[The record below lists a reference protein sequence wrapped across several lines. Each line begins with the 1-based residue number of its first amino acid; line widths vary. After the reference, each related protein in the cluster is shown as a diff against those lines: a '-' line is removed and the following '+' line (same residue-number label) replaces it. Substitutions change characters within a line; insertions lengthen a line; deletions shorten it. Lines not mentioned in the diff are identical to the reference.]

1 MFAKLHPAKLA
12 RSCRGKAFASRLQ
25 TSQAASLP
33 LMLRPSTRMFW
44 VSICLCLLSLALP
57 RSAAAH
63 PMGNFSINHF
73 SSLEVRPT
81 FIRVTYVID
90 MAEIPTFQEM
100 QAHGLN
106 VQTDDAAAIRYREQ
120 KVEELRQGLA
130 LRVGGITVRLV
141 PLASTLSF
149 PPGAGGL
156 PTLRIA
162 AVYEAPLD
170 ALQGEVMYEDR
181 NYAQRVGWKEII
193 ATAHDGAT
201 LRTASVPAESKSQQL
216 TRYAEDLI
224 QAPPQDVRATLTFAI
239 PAEAR
244 TRALAAPAQA
254 TDVLA
259 RTTVQTP
266 STVLTELMAAGQLN
280 TGVILFAL
288 LAAVGLGA
296 FHALEP
302 GHGKTLAAAYLVGS
316 HGAVRHACILGL
328 TVTMSHT
335 IGVYALGGIALFAS
349 HYIVPEQLYPWLG
362 LASGLL
368 ITGTGIFLLGRA
380 VEGRHGDHQHI
391 PDHGHSHDDAPGHTH
406 GHSHDDH
413 HPHAHHGVGYGALVT
428 LGITGGLI
436 PCPAALV
443 VLLSAVALHRIAF
456 GLLLI
461 VAFSV
466 GLAAVLVGTGLLF
479 VSARG
484 LVQRW
489 SGEGRWVE
497 YLPFLSPLV
506 ITPLGVV
513 IAVRSLLGT
522 GILTSVSF

>member
-1 MFAKLHPAKLA
+1 
-12 RSCRGKAFASRLQ
+12 
-25 TSQAASLP
+25 
-33 LMLRPSTRMFW
+33 
-44 VSICLCLLSLALP
+44 
-57 RSAAAH
+57 
-63 PMGNFSINHF
+63 MGNFSINHF
-73 SSLEVRPT
+73 SGIEVHPA

-100 QAHGLN
+100 QAHSLN
-106 VQTDDAAAIRYREQ
+106 AQTDEAAAIRYREQ

-130 LRVGGITVRLV
+130 LRIGERTVNLV
-141 PLASTLSF
+141 AASSTLSF

-170 ALQGEVMYEDR
+170 ALQGEVLYEDR

-216 TRYAEDLI
+216 THYAETLT
-224 QAPPQDVRATLTFAI
+224 QAPPQDARATLTFAI
-239 PAEAR
+239 PADAR
-244 TRALAAPAQA
+244 VRALAAPVQA

-259 RTTVQTP
+259 RTTAQTP
-266 STVLTELMAAGQLN
+266 RTVLTELIAAGQLN

-288 LAAVGLGA
+288 LAAIGLGA

-302 GHGKTLAAAYLVGS
+302 GHGKTMVAAYLVGS
-316 HGAVRHACILGL
+316 HGAVWHAFILGL
-328 TVTMSHT
+328 AVTISHT

-380 VEGRHGDHQHI
+380 CEGQRGHDGHI
-391 PDHGHSHDDAPGHTH
+391 HAHGHSHDDAHGHTH
-406 GHSHDDH
+406 GHSHH
-413 HPHAHHGVGYGALVT
+413 HHHSHGDGHHGSMGYGALLT

-466 GLAAVLVGTGLLF
+466 GLAAVLVGTGLLV

-484 LVQRW
+484 VVQRW
-489 SGEGRWVE
+489 NGEGRWME

-522 GILTSVSF
+522 GIVPRIPF